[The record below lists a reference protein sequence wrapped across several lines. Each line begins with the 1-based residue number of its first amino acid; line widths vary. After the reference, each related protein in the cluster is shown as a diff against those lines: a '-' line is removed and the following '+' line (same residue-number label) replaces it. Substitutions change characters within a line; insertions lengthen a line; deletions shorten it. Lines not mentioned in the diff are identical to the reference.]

1 MPASA
6 NDSSAAHPGACQQQF
21 HQRWN
26 HLSDPHVRA
35 LAWLLDAPDLLDPQ
49 AAQWQGKIASYADAG
64 LAAWLSALEQAPEK
78 LQALHRHIGSLPST
92 RLGLYAEKLMA
103 FYFAQQ
109 QMLVAH
115 SVQVRAS
122 KNDTI
127 GEFDFLLRLNG
138 DLVHW
143 EFATKF
149 YLLETGGG
157 SLQPDDFLG
166 PNLADSLGAKMQ
178 KILQRQLVLSQHPAS
193 QIHLSEPVAS
203 AQALVKGWLFY
214 QDEDLPPPAALGVSA
229 GACRGYWR
237 KLSALRLDQSAFTR
251 YCRASAGWRR
261 QKPRLDTRSARQ
273 MRNRPC
279 RSILPAMPRRCCWRP
294 CAPRIGMGWKST
306 GVLWCRTTGRSGRR
320 PSVMQGWATKADRC
334 LDFSACVNAWFRQSR
349 PANHARAG
357 WPHACA

>member
-1 MPASA
+1 MPTPA

-49 AAQWQGKIASYADAG
+49 AVQWQGKIASYADAD
-64 LAAWLSALEQAPEK
+64 LAAWLSMLEQAPEK

-237 KLSALRLDQSAFTR
+237 KLSALRLDQSALYQVLPRQRWLAPAKTALEHALSAADAQQALSQHFAGDAAPVLLATL
-251 YCRASAGWRR
+251 RAEDRHGLEIDRGFVVPDDWAERAAAQRHSR
-261 QKPRLDTRSARQ
+261 
-273 MRNRPC
+273 
-279 RSILPAMPRRCCWRP
+279 
-294 CAPRIGMGWKST
+294 MG
-306 GVLWCRTTGRSGRR
+306 G
-320 PSVMQGWATKADRC
+320 QG
-334 LDFSACVNAWFRQSR
+334 
-349 PANHARAG
+349 
-357 WPHACA
+357 

>member
-1 MPASA
+1 MPTPA
-6 NDSSAAHPGACQQQF
+6 NDSSAAHAGACQQQF
-21 HQRWN
+21 HLRWN
-26 HLSDPHVRA
+26 HLFDPHVRA
-35 LAWLLDAPDLLDPQ
+35 LAWLLDAPDLLDPR

-78 LQALHRHIGSLPST
+78 LQALHSYIGSLPST

-103 FYFAQQ
+103 FYFEQR

-214 QDEDLPPPAALGVSA
+214 PDDDLPSPYALGVSTN
-229 GACRGYWR
+229 ACRGYWR
-237 KLSALRLDQSAFTR
+237 SLSALQLDQSALYLVLPRQRWLAPAKIALGHALSAADAQQALSQHFAGDAAPVLLATL
-251 YCRASAGWRR
+251 RAEDGYGLEIDRGFVV
-261 QKPRLDTRSARQ
+261 PDD
-273 MRNRPC
+273 
-279 RSILPAMPRRCCWRP
+279 
-294 CAPRIGMGWKST
+294 
-306 GVLWCRTTGRSGRR
+306 
-320 PSVMQGWATKADRC
+320 WAERAAAQR
-334 LDFSACVNAWFRQSR
+334 
-349 PANHARAG
+349 HARMG
-357 WPHACA
+357 DQG